1 MAGFRNYFSDIND
14 AHYVIWNNKD
24 IKIDNKPIFYKKKM
38 QIVESFML
46 TINYLIGIM
55 YVFWNALRIKDLNLT
70 F

>member
-1 MAGFRNYFSDIND
+1 
-14 AHYVIWNNKD
+14 
-24 IKIDNKPIFYKKKM
+24 M